1 MSVLFPWPAS
11 TSLAAA
17 ASLFASLWLAGCAG
31 VSGSPPPLTDY
42 QPEAFGASAVH
53 SRTFAADTA
62 HTCEAARRALLS
74 QGYALAAREAGQVV
88 ARKFFQP
95 SADHHVQLEFRVVCA
110 ALRENGQEQTVAFA
124 SGLQEQYGLR
134 RVKDSASVGVGGVAS
149 LSLPLEGGRDSM
161 VKVSSETMTDAQ
173 LYQRFFDLMAR
184 FLPTAVVT
192 AAPGAVPAWPA
203 SAASAPLTFSRPPQT
218 AQP

>member
-1 MSVLFPWPAS
+1 MSLLS
-11 TSLAAA
+11 EGLARAGLA
-17 ASLFASLWLAGCAG
+17 VIVALLAGCAG

-42 QPEAFGASAVH
+42 QPEAFGASTVH

-74 QGYALAAREAGQVV
+74 QGYALGERETGQVV

-134 RVKDSASVGVGGVAS
+134 RVKDSASLGVGGVAS

-161 VKVSSETMTDAQ
+161 VKVSSETVTDAQ

-184 FLPTAVVT
+184 FLPTAVV
-192 AAPGAVPAWPA
+192 APGPVPALPA
-203 SAASAPLTFSRPPQT
+203 RPASAPLSFTQPSPVARP
-218 AQP
+218 